1 MEVFVTTLD
10 GKREPMNIDPSSTF
24 GALKGLVREKTGET
38 QFRLGFRG
46 KKRGDTVTL
55 EEAGVSPEACDIWM
69 SSVFRQTNRTQA
81 LGRVAR
87 GVQNGSIKHAIVA
100 VGGELAREINTRA
113 DGIEDKLEEH
123 KELAASTGK
132 DVSDVL
138 HIIRGGATDRIPGQ
152 DRHARVKQIRI
163 QKVLLENERKDL
175 SLQAREELTAKK
187 IAASEAMH
195 DAAVV
200 AEGAVQTAFRDVGS
214 LQELDDE
221 KKKMLKAVAAR
232 KKQLRSEE
240 AGLPAEK
247 KPRKGSKAWKAEAA
261 EALAAEAAGSIA
273 STVDPEV
280 AALEDETDAKLAAIE
295 RGEFEP

>member
-1 MEVFVTTLD
+1 MSPNPN
-10 GKREPMNIDPSSTF
+10 RPSR
-24 GALKGLVREKTGET
+24 K
-38 QFRLGFRG
+38 
-46 KKRGDTVTL
+46 
-55 EEAGVSPEACDIWM
+55 
-69 SSVFRQTNRTQA
+69 QA
-81 LGRVAR
+81 LGRIAR
-87 GVQNGSIKHAIVA
+87 GTQVSGASIKHSIEKV
-100 VGGELAREINTRA
+100 VNTRA
-113 DGIEDKLEEH
+113 DRIDEKLVTIAED
-123 KELAASTGK
+123 T
-132 DVSDVL
+132 SDAIRIL
-138 HIIRGGATDRIPGQ
+138 RGGATDRIPGQ

-187 IAASEAMH
+187 IAASEATH